1 MTRKLTPTDIALWA
15 ALPMAHTSNV
25 EKRLAMILD
34 TSRRRAFPRRFPALA
49 LTGGVAALVSMAVLH
64 PIARGQAASP
74 ASAAL
79 SRQHRASAEPKD
91 ANGHVRQVL
100 LLKYYGEGWVE
111 THPEAVSRAEWVRP
125 LQAAALYGSWAEAY
139 GGVRSGNTERFLLRA
154 KALEPDNPQWPD
166 RLGDLYS
173 LETIHTSPHAARLQ
187 AQKALAQYQLAA
199 HLLGE
204 GPGVSQSMAIT
215 AFAVG
220 EYGQARRYAS
230 DLLRRN
236 AEDAAVNRTGGFPQ
250 DDERHHAHLVLG
262 RLALRDGDTAGAEA
276 HLLAMGRVSGSPVLD
291 TFGPNMQLA
300 QDLLE
305 HGDRPPVLAY
315 LDECAKFW
323 TFDHG
328 KRLNAWKAQ
337 VQEGKTPDF
346 GSNLVY

>member
-1 MTRKLTPTDIALWA
+1 MTHNLTPADLALWA

-166 RLGDLYS
+166 RLGTFTAWKRSIPPRMRPAYRRKKRWHS
-173 LETIHTSPHAARLQ
+173 INWRPIFSARGRACPRAWRSRPSPSANTV
-187 AQKALAQYQLAA
+187 K
-199 HLLGE
+199 
-204 GPGVSQSMAIT
+204 PGVTQAICCAAT
-215 AFAVG
+215 
-220 EYGQARRYAS
+220 RR
-230 DLLRRN
+230 
-236 AEDAAVNRTGGFPQ
+236 
-250 DDERHHAHLVLG
+250 
-262 RLALRDGDTAGAEA
+262 
-276 HLLAMGRVSGSPVLD
+276 
-291 TFGPNMQLA
+291 
-300 QDLLE
+300 
-305 HGDRPPVLAY
+305 
-315 LDECAKFW
+315 
-323 TFDHG
+323 
-328 KRLNAWKAQ
+328 
-337 VQEGKTPDF
+337 TP
-346 GSNLVY
+346 L